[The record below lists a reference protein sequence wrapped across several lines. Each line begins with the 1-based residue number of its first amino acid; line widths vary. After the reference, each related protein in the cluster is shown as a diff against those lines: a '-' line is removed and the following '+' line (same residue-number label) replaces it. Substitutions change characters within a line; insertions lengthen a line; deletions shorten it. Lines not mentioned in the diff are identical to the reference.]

1 VSSYLLKTFFV
12 FVWEM
17 SFSPLVILGP
27 LPHTNEGSLPF
38 EQLVT
43 LIGVTR
49 SRCSSIII
57 VLVKR
62 NVNEKALSLLLS
74 FGTCF

>member
-1 VSSYLLKTFFV
+1 MFSYLLKTFFV
-12 FVWEM
+12 FVWEI

-27 LPHTNEGSLPF
+27 LLRTNEGPLAF
-38 EQLVT
+38 ERLIT
-43 LIGVTR
+43 LISVTR

-57 VLVKR
+57 VLVKI
-62 NVNEKALSLLLS
+62 NVNENVLSLLLS